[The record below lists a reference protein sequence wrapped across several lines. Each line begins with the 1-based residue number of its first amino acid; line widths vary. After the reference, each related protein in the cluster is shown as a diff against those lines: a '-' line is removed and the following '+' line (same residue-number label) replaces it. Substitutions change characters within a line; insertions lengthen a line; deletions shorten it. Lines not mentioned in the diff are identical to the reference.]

1 MLEQRDLALGE
12 RDERVESREIDEFL
26 ASGEVTGEPASGHAG
41 RDAHVTD
48 EQRGLPRRAQMRHGM
63 IEDAALVVGELE
75 RGDRGP
81 HEAWVQ
87 RDLRER
93 HASGG
98 ANAFDHRGC
107 DDRTEDRE
115 EQPVLLGLRERF
127 DERPVEQASRGVR
140 LGEDR
145 ERGR

>member
-26 ASGEVTGEPASGHAG
+26 ASGVVTGEPASGHAG

-48 EQRGLPRRAQMRHGM
+48 EQRGLPRRAQMRHSM

-87 RDLRER
+87 RDLRE
-93 HASGG
+93 HQASGG
-98 ANAFDHRGC
+98 ADASDHRRR
-107 DDRTEDRE
+107 DDRTDDRE
-115 EQPVLLGLRERF
+115 EQPVPL
-127 DERPVEQASRGVR
+127 
-140 LGEDR
+140 
-145 ERGR
+145 